1 MSHRFYFQTRSTSFI
16 LVPVWRGPG
25 KDPDRL
31 GLGQHPLVKQ
41 SSRDCGCGRC
51 EHMEVP
57 YNHMSTGRRNNSESK
72 GRFWSPE
79 KERLLDRHN
88 GQQSQ
93 ALRTGFKTQA
103 TEFPSTK
110 YIYCRGEL
118 APLKKMQ
125 VLLGRGDGFW
135 IVKKWKTT
143 TTNLISNY
151 EGSTLM
157 SWAQVFC
164 S

>member
-1 MSHRFYFQTRSTSFI
+1 
-16 LVPVWRGPG
+16 
-25 KDPDRL
+25 
-31 GLGQHPLVKQ
+31 
-41 SSRDCGCGRC
+41 
-51 EHMEVP
+51 MEAP
-57 YNHMSTGRRNNSESK
+57 YNHMSTGRRNSSKSK

-135 IVKKWKTT
+135 IVKK
-143 TTNLISNY
+143 
-151 EGSTLM
+151 
-157 SWAQVFC
+157 
-164 S
+164 